1 MRVLI
6 LLLLAF
12 ILREGFNY
20 LTDVDVKKE
29 EPVPVMQETTS
40 PANAVIKPFTLAS
53 DKTDYKIGEPMVIKF
68 SVNEP
73 LYVRI
78 VVINSK
84 GEINTLFPNEFQKNN
99 FLEPGKNYQVPPT
112 TGEFAMAAQGPAGT
126 DKIRAIASKDP
137 IPENSMFFSKMGYFD
152 EDKMTKFPIRA
163 SFDYNIH

>member
-29 EPVPVMQETTS
+29 EPVPVLQEAATPET
-40 PANAVIKPFTLAS
+40 NIVKPLTLAS
-53 DKTDYKIGEPMVIKF
+53 DKTDYKIGEPMVVNF

-73 LYVRI
+73 MYVRI

-84 GEINTLFPNEFQKNN
+84 GEINTLFPNEFQKTNL
-99 FLEPGKNYQVPPT
+99 LEPGKKYQVPPA
-112 TGEFAMAAQGPAGT
+112 TGEFAITVQGPAGT
-126 DKIRAIASKDP
+126 DKIRAIASKES

-152 EDKMTKFPIRA
+152 EDKMKKFPIRA